1 MNRKTLDSL
10 VSYIGLALAAVLVV
24 AGGLAYWGYS
34 FASSAI
40 TAQLEEQRITFP
52 EGDFL
57 PVADKDGF
65 TAEDAAAI
73 AKYAGQQLTTG
84 DQAKA
89 YADHYIKVHMNSMAG
104 GKTYGEVSGEYRA
117 ALAADPTSEE
127 TANLGQL
134 RMTLFM
140 GDTLRGL
147 LLNAYAFGVV
157 GTIAYYASI
166 ASFAGAAVLLFL
178 ALLGFRHAKAAAT
191 E

>member
-57 PVADKDGF
+57 PVANEDGF
-65 TAEDAAAI
+65 TEEDAAAI
-73 AKYAGQQLTTG
+73 AQYAGQQLTTG

-89 YADHYIKVHMNSMAG
+89 YADHYIKVHMNSMGG

-117 ALAADPTSEE
+117 AMAEDPTSAE
-127 TANLGQL
+127 AASLGQL
-134 RMTLFM
+134 RMSLFM

-166 ASFAGAAVLLFL
+166 ASFAGAAILLVL
-178 ALLGFRHAKAAAT
+178 ALLGFRHAKAAST

>member
-57 PVADKDGF
+57 PVANKDGF

-166 ASFAGAAVLLFL
+166 ASFAGAVVLLLL
-178 ALLGFRHAKAAAT
+178 ALLGFRHAKAAAA